1 MSKKHLRTETG
12 TVRRTYKDTV
22 FRKIFNNKE
31 NLLALYNALNGTHY
45 NNPED
50 IEIITL
56 DNALFLKM
64 KNDIAFLV
72 STDQIC
78 LVEHSSTV
86 CLNYPLRSLLYL
98 TKEYQAILKQRNQDI
113 LSYTQVKIPTPRCI
127 VLYNGPAQRPERE
140 VMKLSDAF
148 ANQDVEG
155 CLELKV
161 EILNINYGKNESL
174 QKACKTL
181 EDYAILVAKIR
192 EYAREMDDLSMA
204 VHKAIQYCIDH
215 DHLRDFLILNQAEVA
230 AMSLLEGSWE
240 EYADSMD
247 QELER
252 LKKEAALGREYR
264 KELEGRF
271 VKAAMLLELGLKE
284 PVLREMAAA
293 LEAAQLKQAGC
304 ALEKK
309 TAKLY
314 PPQTQLSSVKETAL
328 KTDSAFLI

>member
-12 TVRRTYKDTV
+12 TVRRTYKDSV

-252 LKKEAALGREYR
+252 LKESEK
-264 KELEGRF
+264 K
-271 VKAAMLLELGLKE
+271 LKE
-284 PVLREMAAA
+284 NEKK
-293 LEAAQLKQAGC
+293 LKENEKKLKKEV
-304 ALEKK
+304 LEKDAELQAQA
-309 TAKLY
+309 AKI
-314 PPQTQLSSVKETAL
+314 KEMEAL
-328 KTDSAFLI
+328 LASKQ

>member
-1 MSKKHLRTETG
+1 MFSCITI
-12 TVRRTYKDTV
+12 RRTYKDTV

-98 TKEYQAILKQRNQDI
+98 TKEYQAILKQRNQDT
-113 LSYTQVKIPTPRCI
+113 LSYTQLKIPTPRCI

-252 LKKEAALGREYR
+252 LKESEKKLKESEKALKKEVLEKDAELERVSREKDTELKR
-264 KELEGRF
+264 ISSEKDARIKELE
-271 VKAAMLLELGLKE
+271 ALL
-284 PVLREMAAA
+284 AS
-293 LEAAQLKQAGC
+293 KQ
-304 ALEKK
+304 
-309 TAKLY
+309 
-314 PPQTQLSSVKETAL
+314 
-328 KTDSAFLI
+328 

>member
-1 MSKKHLRTETG
+1 MSKKLLRTETG

-252 LKKEAALGREYR
+252 LKESEKKLKESEKALKKEVLEKDAELERVSREKDTELKR
-264 KELEGRF
+264 ISSEKDARIKELE
-271 VKAAMLLELGLKE
+271 ALL
-284 PVLREMAAA
+284 AS
-293 LEAAQLKQAGC
+293 KQ
-304 ALEKK
+304 
-309 TAKLY
+309 
-314 PPQTQLSSVKETAL
+314 
-328 KTDSAFLI
+328 

>member
-148 ANQDVEG
+148 ANQEVEG

-252 LKKEAALGREYR
+252 LKESEKALK
-264 KELEGRF
+264 KELEKVSRE
-271 VKAAMLLELGLKE
+271 KDAELKRISSEKDARIKE
-284 PVLREMAAA
+284 
-293 LEAAQLKQAGC
+293 LEALLASKQ
-304 ALEKK
+304 
-309 TAKLY
+309 
-314 PPQTQLSSVKETAL
+314 
-328 KTDSAFLI
+328 

>member
-1 MSKKHLRTETG
+1 MSKKRLRTETG

-22 FRKIFNNKE
+22 FRKIFNSKE

-252 LKKEAALGREYR
+252 LKESEKKLKESEKALKKEVLEKDAELERVSREKDAELKR
-264 KELEGRF
+264 ISSEKDARIKELET
-271 VKAAMLLELGLKE
+271 LL
-284 PVLREMAAA
+284 AS
-293 LEAAQLKQAGC
+293 KQ
-304 ALEKK
+304 
-309 TAKLY
+309 
-314 PPQTQLSSVKETAL
+314 
-328 KTDSAFLI
+328 